1 MFDMA
6 NDIGGISSEGGS
18 MRAVATL
25 LIIVLVLAVL
35 YFSGILGGDKEAI
48 NGNIKT
54 LTVPNTNK

>member
-1 MFDMA
+1 MA
-6 NDIGGISSEGGS
+6 NDIGGEGGS

-35 YFSGILGGDKEAI
+35 YFSGILGGNQSGV

-54 LTVPNTNK
+54 LTAPNTN

>member
-6 NDIGGISSEGGS
+6 NDIGGEGGS

-35 YFSGILGGDKEAI
+35 YFSGILGGNSDGI

-54 LTVPNTNK
+54 LTVPNTK